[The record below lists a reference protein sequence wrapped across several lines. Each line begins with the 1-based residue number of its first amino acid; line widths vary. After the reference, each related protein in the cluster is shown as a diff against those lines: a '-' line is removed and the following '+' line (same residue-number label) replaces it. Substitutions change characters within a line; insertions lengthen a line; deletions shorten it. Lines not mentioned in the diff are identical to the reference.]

1 MSEYIS
7 LLLNTGERYE
17 ILNAEMVHCE
27 NMFPNINVAQE
38 FCAMQVWLEANPAR
52 RKTRRGIKRFI
63 ANWLIRATHEQSTPS
78 RIAAECAV
86 GRNHYGA

>member
-1 MSEYIS
+1 MKDGEGEDYI
-7 LLLNTGERYE
+7 LTFIEGRFYE
-17 ILNAEMVHCE
+17 T
-27 NMFPNINVAQE
+27 MFPNLNVAQE
-38 FCAMQVWLEANPAR
+38 FCAMTVWLEANPAR

-63 ANWLIRATHEQSTPS
+63 ANWLIRATREQATPS